1 MHLFG
6 AFLYVFVYRFKVFL
20 LFNHLFVFSSKI
32 LQETNE
38 NNKLNFDRL
47 TKELVQNFNNENKIV
62 SYLGI
67 KSGLGFRPI
76 RFLTTKAYNSEMAYS
91 LFSF

>member
-1 MHLFG
+1 M
-6 AFLYVFVYRFKVFL
+6 
-20 LFNHLFVFSSKI
+20 FNHLFVFLFKI
-32 LQETNE
+32 LQETKK

-76 RFLTTKAYNSEMAYS
+76 VLNNESV
-91 LFSF
+91 